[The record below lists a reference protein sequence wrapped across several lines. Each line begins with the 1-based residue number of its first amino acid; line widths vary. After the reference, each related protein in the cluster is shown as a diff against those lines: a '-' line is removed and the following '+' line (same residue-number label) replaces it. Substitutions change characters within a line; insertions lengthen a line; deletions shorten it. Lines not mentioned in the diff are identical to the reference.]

1 MGTRKIKTVTVVVV
15 ATLTTLTILVT
26 ALLSLFVE
34 HPHAINEHSTTPGE
48 QQQEQ
53 QQGSGTGIR
62 GVIVATVPP
71 ALPVPAARDEK
82 DDDDDDDDAFY
93 DPHSHE
99 GNSTVSATFSI
110 RITPEQYHIVS
121 WSLLWLGFV
130 GTSI

>member
-1 MGTRKIKTVTVVVV
+1 MGNSKMKTATVVV
-15 ATLTTLTILVT
+15 ATVTTLTLLVA
-26 ALLSLFVE
+26 ALLSWFVE

-48 QQQEQ
+48 QQLQQQE
-53 QQGSGTGIR
+53 QGSGTGIR

-71 ALPVPAARDEK
+71 AQPVPAAM
-82 DDDDDDDDAFY
+82 DDDDDDDAFY

-130 GTSI
+130 GTSL

>member
-1 MGTRKIKTVTVVVV
+1 MKTATVVV
-15 ATLTTLTILVT
+15 ATVTTLTLLVA
-26 ALLSLFVE
+26 ALLSWFVE
-34 HPHAINEHSTTPGE
+34 HPHAINEHSTTTGE
-48 QQQEQ
+48 QQQDQQ

-71 ALPVPAARDEK
+71 AQPVPAAM
-82 DDDDDDDDAFY
+82 DDDDDDDAFY

-130 GTSI
+130 GTSL